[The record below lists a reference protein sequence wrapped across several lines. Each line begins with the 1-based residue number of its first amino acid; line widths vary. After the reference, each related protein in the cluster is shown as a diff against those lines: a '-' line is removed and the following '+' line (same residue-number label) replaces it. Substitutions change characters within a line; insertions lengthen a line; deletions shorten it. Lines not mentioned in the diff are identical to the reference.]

1 MMEGRSAAL
10 SLAMAAAVHGLAG
23 MNSFGRRE
31 GVKHPLVDFSATS
44 LGCAC
49 ETWSKGDA
57 RDGVGYCHLEYW
69 YGKTVNGKVW
79 RRNVSG
85 CGKGCVLERVRG
97 EDQCF
102 NAKAMAKVAAAED
115 AVQQA
120 KAPLVSAKRRTTP
133 PGTPPPGRATDL
145 LARFWTRMRQE
156 TPAVGKR
163 FHISNAECRELRDV
177 SRRHLIVV
185 VFSLMRSAA
194 TTITSELAAE
204 LGGQYMDELFNNEV
218 PLDRH
223 SGGHVVQHTQA
234 QPAALLSELL
244 RALQRPLVFKLN
256 HPWDLPLSSL
266 SQLSR
271 CASWCPVVLERENV
285 RDRWCSLVRAKQ
297 TNWWGTRKANRT
309 EVMCPDA
316 FERDTLRSFT
326 ARHRAWYANLRNLL
340 LGSSVFVTFDQVVK
354 STTETRREV
363 GRFCSQHVQKIAK
376 DAPI

>member
-1 MMEGRSAAL
+1 M
-10 SLAMAAAVHGLAG
+10 
-23 MNSFGRRE
+23 
-31 GVKHPLVDFSATS
+31 
-44 LGCAC
+44 
-49 ETWSKGDA
+49 
-57 RDGVGYCHLEYW
+57 
-69 YGKTVNGKVW
+69 
-79 RRNVSG
+79 
-85 CGKGCVLERVRG
+85 
-97 EDQCF
+97 
-102 NAKAMAKVAAAED
+102 
-115 AVQQA
+115 A
-120 KAPLVSAKRRTTP
+120 KAPLVPTKRRTPP
-133 PGTPPPGRATDL
+133 PGTPPSGRAADL
-145 LARFWTRMRQE
+145 LAGFWTRVRQE
-156 TPAVGKR
+156 TPAAGKR
-163 FHISNAECRELRDV
+163 FHISNAECRELREV

-194 TTITSELAAE
+194 TTLTSELAAE
-204 LGGQYMDELFNNEV
+204 LGGQYMDELFNDAV

-256 HPWDLPLSSL
+256 HPWDLPLGAL

-285 RDRWCSLVRAKQ
+285 RDRWCSLVRAQQ

-309 EVMCPDA
+309 EMACPDA
-316 FERDTLRSFT
+316 FGGDTLRSFT